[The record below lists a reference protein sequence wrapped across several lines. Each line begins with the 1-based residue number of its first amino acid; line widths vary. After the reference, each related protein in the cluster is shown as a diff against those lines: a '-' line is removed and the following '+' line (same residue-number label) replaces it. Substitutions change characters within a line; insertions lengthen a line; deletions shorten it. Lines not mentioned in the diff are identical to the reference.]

1 MATNRCIA
9 GGRQIGKRM
18 AEHTDQP
25 VNPTEQVGPQ
35 PRLLAELRRLES
47 RDVEIWLLAA
57 FAAGVFLLGI
67 LSFFFPRNFWL
78 APSVDIKLSPQALFT
93 IMMFGLLVALVAARR
108 ELELKKLRLANLES
122 MLTARNAQSAGLIDT
137 VTNVLNRSFLHEILQ
152 GEIQRSERNNRP
164 LTLVMCDVDGFK
176 QVNDRYGHLTGDFVL
191 AQIAGII
198 KSCARGSDHVI
209 RYGGDEFLVVL
220 PETDEAG
227 AQTVRDRIHQK
238 LQEWDRTNRFGDTP
252 ISVSAGIYLHV
263 PGQTPEKDVAEA
275 DIRMYALK
283 LERHRQGAVGRRQ

>member
-1 MATNRCIA
+1 MAA
-9 GGRQIGKRM
+9 LP
-18 AEHTDQP
+18 DQRP
-25 VNPTEQVGPQ
+25 NPMEEVGPH

-47 RDVEIWLLAA
+47 RDFEIWLLVA
-57 FAAGVFLLGI
+57 FAIGVFSLGI
-67 LSFFFPRNFWL
+67 LSFFFPRDFWL
-78 APSVDIKLSPQALFT
+78 VPTVDVKLSPQALFT
-93 IMMFGLLVALVAARR
+93 IMMLGLLVALFAARR
-108 ELELKKLRLANLES
+108 ELELKKLRLANLEN
-122 MLTARNAQSAGLIDT
+122 MLAIRNAQSAGLIDT

-164 LTLVMCDVDGFK
+164 LTLLMCDVDGFK

-198 KSCARGSDHVI
+198 KSCARGSDHVV

-227 AQTVRDRIHQK
+227 AETVRERIHQK
-238 LQEWDRTNRFGDTP
+238 LEEWDRTNRFGDAP
-252 ISVSAGIYLHV
+252 LSLSAGIYLHV

-283 LERHRQGAVGRRQ
+283 LDHHRQQAVGRRQ

>member
-1 MATNRCIA
+1 
-9 GGRQIGKRM
+9 M
-18 AEHTDQP
+18 AEQPDQP
-25 VNPTEQVGPQ
+25 TSPIEQIGPQ

-47 RDVEIWLLAA
+47 RDFEIWLLVA
-57 FAAGVFLLGI
+57 FALGVFALGI
-67 LSFFFPRNFWL
+67 LSFFFPQNFWL
-78 APSVDIKLSPQALFT
+78 VPTVEIKLSPQVLFA
-93 IMMFGLLVALVAARR
+93 IMMFGLLVALFAARR

-122 MLTARNAQSAGLIDT
+122 MLTARNSQSSGLIDT
-137 VTNVLNRSFLHEILQ
+137 VTNVLNRAFLREILQ

-227 AQTVRDRIHQK
+227 AETVRERIHQK
-238 LQEWDRTNRFGDTP
+238 LQEWDRANHFGDTP

-283 LERHRQGAVGRRQ
+283 LDRHRQGAVGRKQ

>member
-1 MATNRCIA
+1 MYASGWR
-9 GGRQIGKRM
+9 IGKRM
-18 AEHTDQP
+18 AEHADQR
-25 VNPTEQVGPQ
+25 VSFIEQVGPQ

-47 RDVEIWLLAA
+47 RDFEIWLLVA
-57 FAAGVFLLGI
+57 FAIGVFLLGI

-78 APSVDIKLSPQALFT
+78 VPTVDIKLSPQVLFA
-93 IMMFGLLVALVAARR
+93 IMMFGLLVALFAARR

-122 MLTARNAQSAGLIDT
+122 MLTARNSQSSGLIDT
-137 VTNVLNRSFLHEILQ
+137 VTNVLNRAFLHEILQ

-227 AQTVRDRIHQK
+227 AETVRERIQQK
-238 LQEWDRTNRFGDTP
+238 LQEWDRNNRFGDTP

-263 PGQTPEKDVAEA
+263 AGQTPEKDVAEA

-283 LERHRQGAVGRRQ
+283 LERHRQGLPRRTGTQ

>member
-1 MATNRCIA
+1 M
-9 GGRQIGKRM
+9 M
-18 AEHTDQP
+18 EEPDQP
-25 VNPTEQVGPQ
+25 KSRMEEIGPH

-47 RDVEIWLLAA
+47 HDFEIWLLAA
-57 FAAGVFLLGI
+57 FAIGVFALAI

-78 APSVDIKLSPQALFT
+78 VPTVDIKLSPQVLFT
-93 IMMFGLLVALVAARR
+93 IMMFGLLVALFAARR

-122 MLTARNAQSAGLIDT
+122 MLTARNSQSAGLIDT

-209 RYGGDEFLVVL
+209 RYGGDEFLLVL
-220 PETDEAG
+220 PETDESG
-227 AQTVRDRIHQK
+227 AETVRERIHQR
-238 LQEWDRTNRFGDTP
+238 LEEWDRTNRFGDTP

-283 LERHRQGAVGRRQ
+283 LERHRQGAVGRRK